1 MWLLLL
7 LPVLIIISEPYV
19 FSIKIRGDHAA
30 SRGYLLIYL
39 PCLLIIIVLNYPV
52 VVVVVVVAGA
62 AGGQIEVKGIINLP
76 GTKVALT

>member
-1 MWLLLL
+1 MWLL

-39 PCLLIIIVLNYPV
+39 PCLLIIVLNYPAV
-52 VVVVVVVAGA
+52 VVLVVAGA

>member
-1 MWLLLL
+1 VWLL

-19 FSIKIRGDHAA
+19 FSIKIRGDRAA

-39 PCLLIIIVLNYPV
+39 LCLLIIVLNYP
-52 VVVVVVVAGA
+52 VVVVVVAGA

>member
-1 MWLLLL
+1 MWLL

-19 FSIKIRGDHAA
+19 FSIKIRGDRVA

-39 PCLLIIIVLNYPV
+39 PCLLIIIVLNYPA
-52 VVVVVVVAGA
+52 VVVVVAGA